1 MLKNIK
7 KICVVGSGKW
17 GLNHVRTLHELS
29 SLGGVVELNN
39 DIVKLLKKKYPK
51 CKFYSNLQDTF
62 NDNFDGYVIAT
73 PAITHFE
80 LAMKIISKKK
90 PLLVEKPLTLDFESA
105 NQLCR
110 YAQKMNV
117 KLMVGHI
124 LLFHPAF
131 QKIKKIIDSGR
142 LGKLQY
148 MYSNR
153 LNLGTF
159 RTNENVFWSF
169 APHDIALFNYFF
181 KQKPKIIESRGI
193 DILQK
198 NIHDSSITTFQYDN
212 NKMGHIFVSWLHPF
226 KEHRFVIVGSNGMLH
241 FEDSQENKPLK
252 FYDKKAEFI
261 NSVPNPKSGETK
273 LIHYENE
280 EPLKNELKY
289 FISKIDGGKIEIAS
303 GESAAEVI
311 RILETATKSL
321 NRK

>member
-1 MLKNIK
+1 
-7 KICVVGSGKW
+7 
-17 GLNHVRTLHELS
+17 
-29 SLGGVVELNN
+29 
-39 DIVKLLKKKYPK
+39 
-51 CKFYSNLQDTF
+51 
-62 NDNFDGYVIAT
+62 
-73 PAITHFE
+73 
-80 LAMKIISKKK
+80 MKIISKKK